1 MHGNN
6 NSGGISFEISGSL
19 TKFSNYILVL
29 KTNQNRL
36 HYLVVFLLI
45 LRLKYNL
52 DMYIIEV
59 ELRQLPTI
67 TQILIT
73 NV

>member
-1 MHGNN
+1 MVTIT
-6 NSGGISFEISGSL
+6 GGESHLKYLGHRL

-29 KTNQNRL
+29 KINPNRL

-52 DMYIIEV
+52 DMYLTEV

-67 TQILIT
+67 TQISIT